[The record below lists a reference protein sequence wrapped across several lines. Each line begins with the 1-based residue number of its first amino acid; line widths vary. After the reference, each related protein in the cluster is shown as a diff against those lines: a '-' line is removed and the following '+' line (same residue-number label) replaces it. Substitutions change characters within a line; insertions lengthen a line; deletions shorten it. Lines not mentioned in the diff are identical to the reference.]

1 MAFNNVKINNVALPT
16 PTTLQYDW
24 EDVSSSDAG
33 RVESGKM
40 QKNMLGHTRAISLT
54 WKNINTPTMQAIM
67 QMIRPEYFRVTY
79 DDPYLNERKTIEC
92 YAGNRSAT
100 LYNGALDIWSSV
112 SVKLIERSVSTD

>member
-1 MAFNNVKINNVALPT
+1 MAFNNIKIDNVTLPT

-40 QKNMLGHTRAISLT
+40 YKNMLGHTRAISLT
-54 WKNINTPTMQAIM
+54 WKNINTPTMQTIM
-67 QMIRPEYFRVTY
+67 QMLRPEYFQVKY
-79 DDPYLNERKTIEC
+79 DDPYLNARNSIEC
-92 YAGNRSAT
+92 YAGNRSAI
-100 LYNGALDIWSSV
+100 LYNGELDIWSSV

>member
-40 QKNMLGHTRAISLT
+40 QKNMLGHTRSLTMT
-54 WKNINTPTMQAIM
+54 WKNIKSDTFKTIMTML
-67 QMIRPEYFRVTY
+67 RPEYFNVTY
-79 DDPYLNERKTIEC
+79 DDPYLGDRKTIEC

-100 LYNGALDIWSSV
+100 LYNGALDIWTSV